1 MVNGFLLNV
10 KYLKVMVYSIG
21 MESDFSMIEKKY
33 VVIEK
38 TTDEDFINDEVIE
51 HSDELETREEAE
63 IVLEELELVNPKV
76 DFLIVEINGAG
87 SEPTHIYDPK
97 HSLFFAWKELARHIT
112 YMYKISRQNHKK
124 GISYLTFKE
133 GVKEYK
139 LHLEQSKKII
149 EM

>member
-76 DFLIVEINGAG
+76 DFLIVEIK
-87 SEPTHIYDPK
+87 S
-97 HSLFFAWKELARHIT
+97 
-112 YMYKISRQNHKK
+112 
-124 GISYLTFKE
+124 
-133 GVKEYK
+133 VV
-139 LHLEQSKKII
+139 
-149 EM
+149 